1 MAQVQDGDRSAV
13 HGYFVRSSATG
24 ASKFRVLSGPGDQC
38 RDPVWVYLRTD
49 PFSRTGRVARA
60 SPPAEARFAIVTG
73 RWYVTRRPDGSRA
86 VYLSAASVHFAE
98 SSAAADSTPAPAA
111 DSASLAGLPRPT
123 AVVPWHHRLGSAV
136 RLRVA
141 QALDRNL
148 GTQAGTAKALVLAE
162 RDAIPRELWDDFA
175 RSGSAHLLSISGFH
189 VGVVAALLNGLLS
202 LTGRSPRTRAAGT
215 AAGVWAYVLLIGAP
229 TSAMR
234 AAWMTTAF
242 VAGRLRY
249 VPARTLGALG
259 LSMLTISVLCPQ
271 MVSGAGFQ
279 LTVAG
284 TAGIVIL
291 AKWLLAHWPRHRGHR
306 WIAPP
311 LAAGIGASVFTAPV
325 LAWHF
330 EQVPL
335 LSLPSSILL
344 TPLVA
349 AAVPGVLASVAMDV
363 LGVPGARVPG
373 AGAETLLYAV
383 TTAASALGGVAG
395 ATWNASPREA
405 SLLVA
410 GALAALA
417 FGGVQWRNRPAVRAA
432 APVAGA
438 CAALWLGQSA
448 FALAGR
454 GRIEIVA
461 IDVGQGD
468 AIGVRT
474 PSGRWLLVDAGPRSG
489 GADAGLTRV
498 IPYLRTRAV
507 RRLEAVVLTHPD
519 EDHAGGLSSVLA
531 HVPTRVV
538 LGPGFAG
545 GQRGHMDG
553 LDEARRAQVP
563 WRRVRKGDS
572 WTTDGVVF
580 QVLSPAPPTAD
591 ERSPND
597 WSVVLRIT
605 YGEFDALLMG
615 DADDRIEAGLL
626 DQGKVEVLKVGHHGS
641 RTSTSAE
648 FVEAVSPDYALISAG
663 ARNRYG
669 HPHPQVL
676 ARLED
681 AGARVLRTDCQGT
694 VWVTGKKDGT
704 VSASDAR

>member
-1 MAQVQDGDRSAV
+1 MARVRDGAPSAV
-13 HGYFVRSSATG
+13 DGYFVRSSATG

-38 RDPVWVYLRTD
+38 REPFRVYLRAN
-49 PFSRTGRVARA
+49 PSSRAGSAPGA
-60 SPPAEARFAIVTG
+60 SPPAEARFATVKG
-73 RWYVTRRPDGSRA
+73 RWYVTRRPNGSCA
-86 VYLSAASVHFAE
+86 VYLSAASVRFAE
-98 SSAAADSTPAPAA
+98 SAAADSM
-111 DSASLAGLPRPT
+111 SLAGRPGRLPD
-123 AVVPWHHRLGSAV
+123 VLWHHRLRSAV

-141 QALDRNL
+141 QALDCTM
-148 GTQAGTAKALVLAE
+148 GTQAGTARALVLAE
-162 RDAIPRELWDDFA
+162 RDAIPRELWDAFA
-175 RSGSAHLLSISGFH
+175 RSGTAHLLSISGFH

-202 LTGRSPRTRAAGT
+202 LAGRPPRTRAAGT

-242 VAGRLRY
+242 VAGRLRRA
-249 VPARTLGALG
+249 PARTLGALG
-259 LSMLTISVLCPQ
+259 LPMLAISVLHPQ
-271 MVSGAGFQ
+271 EVSGAGFQ

-291 AKWLLAHWPRHRGHR
+291 AKWLLAHWPCHRGHR

-330 EQVPL
+330 GQVPL

-373 AGAETLLYAV
+373 YGAEALLYVV
-383 TTAASALGGVAG
+383 TTAASALGGVEG
-395 ATWNASPREA
+395 ATWYASRREA
-405 SLLVA
+405 GLLIA

-417 FGGVQWRNRPAVRAA
+417 FGGVQWRNRPAVRAT

-474 PSGRWLLVDAGPRSG
+474 PSGRWLLVDAGPTSG

-498 IPYLRTRAV
+498 IPYLRTRGV
-507 RRLEAVVLTHPD
+507 RRLEAVILTHPD

-538 LGPGFAG
+538 LDPGFAA
-545 GQRGHMDG
+545 GQRGHMAG

-563 WRRVRKGDS
+563 WRRAQKGDS
-572 WTTDGVVF
+572 WTTDGVAF
-580 QVLSPAPPTAD
+580 HVLSPGPPTAAD
-591 ERSPND
+591 RSPND

-615 DADDRIEAGLL
+615 DADYRIEAELL

-676 ARLED
+676 DRLED

-694 VWVTGKKDGT
+694 VSVTGKKDGT
-704 VSASDAR
+704 VSAPNARHCAGGTT